1 MTITLYTVTED
12 VKTVHKDP
20 QIIGLAKPIAPTGIV
35 SRDLPIITIDYVAS
49 FVNANY
55 MYIDAYQR
63 YYYITTSVDIAGKIL
78 ITATSCDVLKSFESA
93 LSSVPVTVVRSE
105 TAGVNAVAD
114 SQLPINQNVVSEISI
129 PLSND
134 LFNTASVTP
143 YVLTVIGGVGT

>member
-1 MTITLYTVTED
+1 M
-12 VKTVHKDP
+12 
-20 QIIGLAKPIAPTGIV
+20 
-35 SRDLPIITIDYVAS
+35 
-49 FVNANY
+49 
-55 MYIDAYQR
+55 
-63 YYYITTSVDIAGKIL
+63 
-78 ITATSCDVLKSFESA
+78 LKSFETA

-143 YVLTVIGGVGT
+143 YVLTVIGGVGS